1 MSRRSGRG
9 RAAACVVA
17 ALAALLAGCTSPG
30 PGQSIKRTAQT
41 EQLIAAA
48 DLAPCPAST
57 DAAKVSDGLPKLTLP
72 CLGDGPAVRL
82 SGLRGKP
89 LLVNVWAGPC
99 PPCQRE
105 APKIQEVYEK
115 AAGRLEVLGI
125 VYGPYPD
132 TVDDALDASRGLGL
146 HYPSVFDADG
156 RIRDSIRSAGIPFTI
171 FVQPDGKIA
180 YIQRGE
186 ILGDELTGMVERYL
200 GITL

>member
-1 MSRRSGRG
+1 VIG
-9 RAAACVVA
+9 
-17 ALAALLAGCTSPG
+17 ALLATLVAGCASSG
-30 PGQSIKRTAQT
+30 PAPTIKRTAQT

-48 DLAPCPAST
+48 DLASCPTSS
-57 DAAKVSDGLPKLTLP
+57 DAPKVSGGLPNLTLP
-72 CLGDGPAVRL
+72 CLGNGPAVRL

-89 LLVNVWAGPC
+89 LLINVWAGPC

-105 APKIQEVYEK
+105 APKIQEVYAK

-146 HYPSVFDADG
+146 HYPSVFDSDG

-171 FVQPDGKIA
+171 FVTPDGKIA

-186 ILGDELTGMVERYL
+186 ILGGELPGMVERYL
-200 GITL
+200 GVQL